1 MASLVE
7 RNEAG
12 LVDTRRCRGQRGGRG
27 HDYGSRLSAC
37 PARLRMRGL
46 CGRGGTQALSQV
58 RAVGRVSGEILN
70 KVETLSLYRA
80 REAAPMNTVK
90 WRGLRMAAAVA
101 VAGFVLLAAILAVS
115 PDVTEAGRS
124 GSDTTPPGRTDGS
137 PTGTLPARTTSTT
150 PSLNTDEAAT
160 CRYSTTAGVSYTRMK
175 NTFSNTGGTSHATS
189 VGGLED
195 GSTFTFYVR
204 CRDLSR
210 NANPDDYPIRLSVQS
225 GADCGTPSANAYGA
239 GTPAVGASDPS
250 SSGPVG
256 TWTFVPSPNVE
267 SASPSIVVDNSLQG
281 IEAIAPDDVW
291 TVGYANNPSG
301 PQYSIQ
307 TLALHW
313 DGSAW
318 SIVATPNA
326 PMDWSRLYGVAAT
339 SSNDVWAVGAS
350 QDVASVPG
358 RTLVEHWDG
367 TAWSIVPSSEPGR
380 RRERAEGRGGR
391 VRERRL
397 GRWLLRR
404 MVPVEHAHPAL
415 GRRELEP
422 GPEPE
427 SECGIREQRALW
439 NRRVLRG
446 RHLGRRGFGQFDEPL
461 RAARP
466 PLGRCGLERDLDR
479 RAGRRRLRIVFQER
493 LGDVLRRLTGG
504 RSDRLRRW
512 LRRRHPACGLRRPLG
527 RGGVDPDH
535 GLHVPRPGRVLLF
548 HELLR
553 GLGRRE
559 RLRLGR
565 RRGVGGRMAVPLGRD
580 VSE

>member
-1 MASLVE
+1 
-7 RNEAG
+7 
-12 LVDTRRCRGQRGGRG
+12 
-27 HDYGSRLSAC
+27 
-37 PARLRMRGL
+37 
-46 CGRGGTQALSQV
+46 
-58 RAVGRVSGEILN
+58 
-70 KVETLSLYRA
+70 
-80 REAAPMNTVK
+80 MNTVK

-150 PSLNTDEAAT
+150 LSLNTDEAAT
-160 CRYSTTAGVSYTRMK
+160 CRYSTTAGVAYTRMK

-210 NANPDDYPIRLSVQS
+210 NANPDDYPIRFSVQS
-225 GADCGTPSANAYGA
+225 GDDCGTPSANAYGA
-239 GTPAVGASDPS
+239 WTPAVGASDPS

-267 SASPSIVVDNSLQG
+267 SASPSIIVDNTLQG

-313 DGSAW
+313 DGSEW

-358 RTLVEHWDG
+358 RTLIEHWDG
-367 TAWSIVPSSEPGR
+367 SAWSIVPSPSPGAVVN
-380 RRERAEGRGGR
+380 ELRAVAAVSASDAWAVGFCAGWYRSSTLILHWDGGSWSR
-391 VRERRL
+391 VPSPNPNAEFASNELYGIAAYSADDIWAVGVSGNSTNPYAPLALHWDGAAWSAISTDGL
-397 GRWLLRR
+397 GGGGYGSFFRSVSGTSSGDMLAVGATVFDAGFDGGIRHVAFAAHWDGAAWTQITDFTFLDPGEYYSSTNFYGVSVVASDFAWVVGEASGDAWLFHWDGMSLNE
-404 MVPVEHAHPAL
+404 VPAPDLPWYNTLYAVDAL
-415 GRRELEP
+415 GTE
-422 GPEPE
+422 
-427 SECGIREQRALW
+427 IAW
-439 NRRVLRG
+439 
-446 RHLGRRGFGQFDEPL
+446 
-461 RAARP
+461 A
-466 PLGRCGLERDLDR
+466 
-479 RAGRRRLRIVFQER
+479 AGRYAIEGENGTKTLTER
-493 LGDVLRRLTGG
+493 Y
-504 RSDRLRRW
+504 SA
-512 LRRRHPACGLRRPLG
+512 P
-527 RGGVDPDH
+527 
-535 GLHVPRPGRVLLF
+535 
-548 HELLR
+548 
-553 GLGRRE
+553 
-559 RLRLGR
+559 
-565 RRGVGGRMAVPLGRD
+565 
-580 VSE
+580 

>member
-1 MASLVE
+1 
-7 RNEAG
+7 
-12 LVDTRRCRGQRGGRG
+12 
-27 HDYGSRLSAC
+27 
-37 PARLRMRGL
+37 
-46 CGRGGTQALSQV
+46 
-58 RAVGRVSGEILN
+58 
-70 KVETLSLYRA
+70 
-80 REAAPMNTVK
+80 MNTVK
-90 WRGLRMAAAVA
+90 WRRLSIAAAFA
-101 VAGFVLLAAILAVS
+101 VAGSVLFAVIVAVS
-115 PDVTEAGRS
+115 PDAAEAGRS
-124 GSDTTPPGRTDGS
+124 GSDTTPPGRSDGS
-137 PTGTLPARTTSTT
+137 PTGTLPAGSTSATL
-150 PSLNTDEAAT
+150 SLTTDEAAT
-160 CRYSTTAGVSYTRMK
+160 CRYSTTAGVAYSRMK
-175 NTFSNTGGTSHATS
+175 DTFSTTGGRSHATA
-189 VGGLED
+189 VGGLRD
-195 GSTFTFYVR
+195 GNTFTFYVR
-204 CRDLSR
+204 CRDLAR
-210 NANPDDYPIRLSVQS
+210 NANPDDYAIRFTVQS
-225 GADCGTPSANAYGA
+225 RDDCGTPSATAHGTWTAA
-239 GTPAVGASDPS
+239 GGASNPP
-250 SSGPVG
+250 SSGPAG
-256 TWTFVPSPNVE
+256 TWAFVPSPSVE
-267 SASPSIVVDNSLQG
+267 SASPSIVVDNTLQG

-291 TVGYANNPSG
+291 TVGYANNPDG

-307 TLALHW
+307 ALALHW

-318 SIVATPNA
+318 SIVATPKA
-326 PMDWSRLYGVAAT
+326 PMDWNRLYGVAAT
-339 SSNDVWAVGAS
+339 ASNDVWAVGTS

-422 GPEPE
+422 GPEPV

-504 RSDRLRRW
+504 RSGRLRRW
-512 LRRRHPACGLRRPLG
+512 LRRGRPAGGRRRPLG
-527 RGGVDPDH
+527 RGGAGPEH
-535 GLHVPRPGRVLLF
+535 GLHVPRPRRVLLF
-548 HELLR
+548 PQLLP

-559 RLRLGR
+559 PLRLGR
-565 RRGVGGRMAVPLGRD
+565 PPGVGGRIAVPLGPD